1 MKSLRRFLSR
11 VPNLI
16 ALFIVI
22 SYIFVAI
29 AAPELAPDKT
39 AEQIAAYNKM
49 ASETRFFPHPPA
61 KEAPFGTIAT
71 NAFASSGMASS
82 GTASSGSHIDV
93 YSNVIWGTRSAL
105 EFGLIVALTTALFGA
120 IIGAASAYFGG
131 VINNVTMRITDAFLT
146 FPIIVG
152 VLLIQQLINIVLGP
166 FASMGVLLSEAPPQ
180 PSMLMDLLSK
190 INPLMLALILF
201 SWMPYARV
209 INAVVMRAKE
219 MDYIKA
225 SRALGASHSR
235 IILHHLLPNTIS
247 PAIVMAARDIGG
259 VVILQATLTF
269 IGLGGGS
276 VWGAMLATGRRWI
289 IGPGGN
295 PLTYWWVFIPGTLA
309 LILFGVGWNLLGD
322 GLNEWLNPRTINHL
336 EI

>member
-22 SYIFVAI
+22 SYISVAI

-39 AEQIAAYNKM
+39 AEQSAAYNKM
-49 ASETRFFPHPPA
+49 TSETRFFPHPPA

-71 NAFASSGMASS
+71 NRLNN
-82 GTASSGSHIDV
+82 HIDV

-131 VINNVTMRITDAFLT
+131 LFNNVVMRITDAFLT

-152 VLLIQQLINIVLGP
+152 VLLIQQLFNLMLGSYAP
-166 FASMGVLLSEAPPQ
+166 MRVLLSEAPPQ
-180 PSMLMDLLSK
+180 PSIFMDLLSR

-269 IGLGGGS
+269 IGLGGDS

-322 GLNEWLNPRTINHL
+322 GLNEWLNPRTVNHL
-336 EI
+336 EM

>member
-1 MKSLRRFLSR
+1 MKGLRRFLSR
-11 VPNLI
+11 WQNLF

-22 SYIFVAI
+22 SYVFVAI
-29 AAPELAPDKT
+29 AAPELAPEKT
-39 AEQIAAYNKM
+39 AEQLAAYNKM
-49 ASETRFFPHPPA
+49 ASETRFLPHPPA

-71 NAFASSGMASS
+71 SAFASPGMASS
-82 GTASSGSHIDV
+82 GPSSGNHIDV
-93 YSNVIWGTRSAL
+93 YTNVIWGTRSAF

-120 IIGAASAYFGG
+120 IVGAVSAYFGG
-131 VINNVTMRITDAFLT
+131 FLNNVVMRITDAFLA

-152 VLLIQQLINIVLGP
+152 VLLIQQLLSIMLGNY
-166 FASMGVLLSEAPPQ
+166 ASMYALYGEAPPQ
-180 PSMLMDLLSK
+180 PNLFIELLSK

-201 SWMPYARV
+201 SWMSYARV

-225 SRALGASHSR
+225 SLALGASHSR
-235 IILHHLLPNTIS
+235 IIFHHLLPNTVS

-276 VWGAMLATGRRWI
+276 VWGGMLAEGRRWI

-309 LILFGVGWNLLGD
+309 LVLFGIGWNLLGD
-322 GLNEWLNPRTINHL
+322 GLNEWLNPRTVNHL

>member
-1 MKSLRRFLSR
+1 MMKGLHRFLSR
-11 VPNLI
+11 GQNLF
-16 ALFIVI
+16 ALAIVI

-29 AAPELAPDKT
+29 AAPQLAPDENAKKL
-39 AEQIAAYNKM
+39 AA
-49 ASETRFFPHPPA
+49 RFELIPAARNTPQPPA
-61 KEAPFGTIAT
+61 QETPFGTIAIT
-71 NAFASSGMASS
+71 GI
-82 GTASSGSHIDV
+82 TKQIDV

-105 EFGLIVALTTALFGA
+105 EFGLIVALSTALFGA

-131 VINNVTMRITDAFLT
+131 ILNDIMMRITDAFLT

-152 VLLIQQLINIVLGP
+152 VLFIQQLLSIILGP
-166 FASMGVLLSEAPPQ
+166 YFSMSALLSETPPPQ
-180 PSMLMDLLSK
+180 PNLFIDLLSK

-225 SRALGASHSR
+225 ARALGASHSR
-235 IILHHLLPNTIS
+235 IILQHLLPNTIS

-276 VWGAMLATGRRWI
+276 IWGAMLADGRRWI

-309 LILFGVGWNLLGD
+309 LVLFGIGWNLLGD
-322 GLNEWLNPRTINHL
+322 GLNEWLNPRTVNHL
-336 EI
+336 EM

>member
-1 MKSLRRFLSR
+1 MKGLRRFLSR

-29 AAPELAPDKT
+29 AAPQL
-39 AEQIAAYNKM
+39 
-49 ASETRFFPHPPA
+49 ASEENAKKLAARFELIPAARNMPQPPA
-61 KEAPFGTIAT
+61 QETPLGTIAT
-71 NAFASSGMASS
+71 NGISKQ
-82 GTASSGSHIDV
+82 IDV
-93 YSNVIWGTRSAL
+93 YNNVIWGTRSAL
-105 EFGLIVALTTALFGA
+105 EFGLIVALSTALFGA

-131 VINNVTMRITDAFLT
+131 FINEVIMRITDAFLT
-146 FPIIVG
+146 VPIIVG
-152 VLLIQQLINIVLGP
+152 VLLIQQLLAIILAPYFSPSAVLN
-166 FASMGVLLSEAPPQ
+166 SNPPQ
-180 PSMLMDLLSK
+180 PDFFITMLSK
-190 INPLMLALILF
+190 INPLMVALILF

-219 MDYIKA
+219 TDYIKA
-225 SRALGASHSR
+225 ARALGASHSR
-235 IILHHLLPNTIS
+235 IIFQHLLPNTIS

-276 VWGAMLATGRRWI
+276 MWGAMLATGRRWI

-309 LILFGVGWNLLGD
+309 LVLFGIGWNLLGD
-322 GLNEWLNPRTINHL
+322 GLNEWLIHER
-336 EI
+336 